1 VAGAA
6 GRRLL
11 RGRGRAHPADVLELP
26 GAHVVGVHDEA
37 LVVGLQQ
44 VTELGVILRA
54 HGESRRELAATLHGS
69 SRICSSTQLQQTAAV
84 DAHLLLLAEL
94 AGGRH
99 GGCEAASL
107 RAGPDRLLDRKGNF
121 NLLSSLAVRPAAVFL
136 LWTGRFAEGLM
147 PSSASA
153 VNFQLAQE
161 ASR

>member
-44 VTELGVILRA
+44 VAELGVILRA
-54 HGESRRELAATLHGS
+54 HRESSRELAATLHGS